1 MDNLK
6 GLWSFAKGHRF
17 RYAGAI
23 FAIAMATLFSYAIP
37 LLIRITI
44 DSIIGDK
51 PIDAPHFVEHS
62 IEWLGGTST
71 IARNLW
77 IAAFLLVIITAFQG
91 LFTFFSGRWSA
102 EASEQ
107 IARNLRDRLY
117 DHLQRLPFA
126 YHTKAETGDLIQR
139 CTSDVETIRRFLAMQ
154 LVEVGRAGIMV
165 AAALPI
171 MLALDVRMTLV
182 SMAVIPVIFVFSVLF
197 FIKVKA
203 AFQISDEA
211 EGELSTVIQENL
223 TGIRVVRAFA
233 RHTYEC
239 EKFDQKNVQ
248 YRDKTYRL
256 IRLLA
261 WYWSCSEL
269 LCMLQFGAV
278 LFFGSMWAAG
288 GTLTLGT
295 LVVFLTYVKLLL
307 WPVRQMGRV
316 LTDMGKALVSM
327 GRIQDILK
335 ESVENMQ
342 RQKAPAGMD
351 RIQGE
356 IVFEKVHFAYTS
368 DIPVLRDV
376 SFRVDPGE
384 TIAIMGTTGSGK
396 STLVNLLPRLYDYT
410 EGSIRI
416 DGRELKTID
425 RHWLRCQ
432 IGIVL
437 QEPFLY
443 SKTLGENIRL
453 GNGEADDRE
462 VVEATTISAIH
473 EAIMEF
479 EKGYET
485 PIGERGMTLSGGQ
498 KQRIA
503 ISRALVQNPPILIFD
518 DSLSAVD
525 TETETRIQRGLAE
538 RHGKST
544 TFVITHRI
552 TSAIK
557 ADKIL
562 MFEQGQVVQA
572 GTHEELMQQEGP
584 YQRTWKIQQHTLSQ
598 DFRRELVWKHDNS
611 NFRGLSASVKE
622 NEVKMTS

>member
-1 MDNLK
+1 MKNLQV
-6 GLWSFAKGHRF
+6 LWSFAKGYRF

-23 FAIAMATLFSYAIP
+23 FAIAIATLFSYAAP
-37 LLIRITI
+37 LVIRVTI
-44 DSIIGDK
+44 DSIIGDT
-51 PIDAPHFVEHS
+51 PIDAPHFIMQS
-62 IEWLGGTST
+62 IAWLGGTST
-71 IARNLW
+71 IAQNLW
-77 IAAFLLVIITAFQG
+77 VAAFLLVIITAFQG
-91 LFTFFSGRWSA
+91 LFTFFSGRRSA

-165 AAALPI
+165 AAVLPI
-171 MLALDVRMTLV
+171 MLSLDVRMTLV
-182 SMAVIPVIFVFSVLF
+182 SMAVVPLIFTFAVLF

-211 EGELSTVIQENL
+211 EAELSTVIQENL

-233 RHTYEC
+233 RHEFES

-261 WYWSCSEL
+261 WYWSCSDSL
-269 LCMLQFGAV
+269 GMLQFGSV
-278 LFFGSMWAAG
+278 LFLGSMWATQ

-316 LTDMGKALVSM
+316 LTDMGKAMVSV
-327 GRIQDILK
+327 GRIQDIL
-335 ESVENMQ
+335 EEPVEDMQ
-342 RQKAPAGMD
+342 TNTAASGVD

-356 IVFEKVHFAYTS
+356 VVFDKVHFAYTP

-376 SFRVDPGE
+376 SFRVEPGQ

-416 DGRELKTID
+416 DGQELNTID
-425 RHWLRCQ
+425 RHWLRHQ

-443 SKTLGENIRL
+443 SKTLRENIRL
-453 GNGEADDRE
+453 SNGEADDRE
-462 VVEATTISAIH
+462 IVEATTISAIH
-473 EAIMEF
+473 AAIVEF
-479 EKGYET
+479 EKGYDT
-485 PIGERGMTLSGGQ
+485 AVGERGVTLSGGQ

-503 ISRALVQNPPILIFD
+503 ISRALLQKPPILIFD

-525 TETETRIQRGLAE
+525 TETEAHIQQALAE
-538 RHGKST
+538 RRGQST
-544 TFVITHRI
+544 TFVITHRV
-552 TSAIK
+552 TSAVN

-562 MFEQGQVVQA
+562 VLEQGRIVQA
-572 GTHEELMQQEGP
+572 GTHEELIQQEGP
-584 YQRTWKIQQHTLSQ
+584 YRRTWNIQQLSQ
-598 DFRRELVWKHDNS
+598 DIQRKLAWKRDNPDIE
-611 NFRGLSASVKE
+611 GLSDSIDDDDE
-622 NEVKMTS
+622 LEMTS